1 MQERLQSSGR
11 QLEGPN
17 AGGERV
23 NLLRGGVACA
33 CIALA
38 TATGVHAQS
47 APASTPFVDDTQA
60 APPSDRTGGDLAL
73 TAGAG
78 YLGSD
83 PMYALRL
90 AYFALPWLGMEATLG
105 HNPSG
110 SEHAIL
116 HYANAVARFD
126 RPGHVRPFVTA
137 GLGTIE
143 VFPGI
148 AINASPVTKLLLNVG
163 AGTHLHLRDDVAL
176 RVEARSFTIL
186 DQQEGHR
193 GAYQYLEWSCGV
205 TFRRQLHTPETSET
219 GAQP

>member
-1 MQERLQSSGR
+1 MTG
-11 QLEGPN
+11 
-17 AGGERV
+17 
-23 NLLRGGVACA
+23 LRGGIACA
-33 CIALA
+33 CLALA
-38 TATGVHAQS
+38 AVNGVRAQS
-47 APASTPFVDDTQA
+47 MPASATLIDDTQA
-60 APPSDRTGGDLAL
+60 VPANVRTGGDLAL

-83 PMYALRL
+83 PVYALRL

-116 HYANAVARFD
+116 HYANAVARLD
-126 RPGHVRPFVTA
+126 RPGWVRPFVTA

-143 VFPGI
+143 VFPGT
-148 AINASPVTKLLLNVG
+148 AINASPVTKLLLNAG

>member
-1 MQERLQSSGR
+1 MTRRADQWIRDVE
-11 QLEGPN
+11 
-17 AGGERV
+17 GGERV
-23 NLLRGGVACA
+23 DRMRGGFACA

-38 TATGVHAQS
+38 ATASWARAEEPQA
-47 APASTPFVDDTQA
+47 APAGFVDDTQA
-60 APPSDRTGGDLAL
+60 AASPGRAGGDFAL
-73 TAGAG
+73 TAEAG

-83 PMYALRL
+83 PEYTLRL
-90 AYFALPWLGMEATLG
+90 AYFALPWLGMEATLA

-110 SEHAIL
+110 SDHAIL
-116 HYANAVARFD
+116 HYVNAVARLD
-126 RPGHVRPFVTA
+126 RPGHLRPFVTA

-143 VFPGI
+143 VFPGT
-148 AINASPVTKLLLNVG
+148 AINAAPVTKLLLNAG